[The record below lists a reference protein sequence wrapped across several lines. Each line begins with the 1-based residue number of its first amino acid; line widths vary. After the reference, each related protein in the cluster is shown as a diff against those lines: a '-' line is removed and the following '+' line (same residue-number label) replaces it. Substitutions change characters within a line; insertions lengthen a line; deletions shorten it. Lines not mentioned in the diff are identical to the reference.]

1 LSAFFFWRV
10 APVPVRFPNPAEG
23 APGPSPLGT
32 GDGSASATVG
42 GVATNYVFN
51 AAGQRVSEWSGTL
64 QLQGKYYWGGK
75 PVAYYANGA
84 AHFEHQDW
92 LGTER
97 MRTAY
102 NGVVEGSFTS
112 LPFGDWQTPAGDETD
127 ANHYATL
134 DHDTETDTDH
144 AQFRQYAN
152 AQGRWLAPDPYS
164 GSYDMSNPQSMNR
177 YVYAGNN
184 PLAGVDPQGLNVKCS
199 TCTNSPGSTNDP
211 DFSFDPGAN
220 GSVWSGAI
228 SGFSYSSLTSTWI
241 PGYEVPYEDYVPG
254 HWEYQWTYNNYAFS
268 NMSNFGVA
276 GVQGAVG
283 PVLMAP
289 NNGQTQCTGGG
300 RGLAGNTG
308 LVGRQG
314 GIPGQ
319 TVQLGTAA
327 VIPQQFGVS
336 SGTALAPYASS
347 IYGTIGNASF
357 SGVTDVMG
365 GKSPIPG
372 VNVRTAM
379 QQLFP
384 GQLILEIPGA
394 ADQGANAAV
403 TIFVPQSLGCPT
415 GTSATGR

>member
-1 LSAFFFWRV
+1 
-10 APVPVRFPNPAEG
+10 
-23 APGPSPLGT
+23 
-32 GDGSASATVG
+32 VG

-283 PVLMAP
+283 PVLMAL
-289 NNGQTQCTGGG
+289 NNGPSFKQKNQTCFKHDQQHAG
-300 RGLAGNTG
+300 REVL
-308 LVGRQG
+308 
-314 GIPGQ
+314 
-319 TVQLGTAA
+319 QLLQLR
-327 VIPQQFGVS
+327 I
-336 SGTALAPYASS
+336 
-347 IYGTIGNASF
+347 
-357 SGVTDVMG
+357 
-365 GKSPIPG
+365 
-372 VNVRTAM
+372 VR
-379 QQLFP
+379 
-384 GQLILEIPGA
+384 
-394 ADQGANAAV
+394 
-403 TIFVPQSLGCPT
+403 SR
-415 GTSATGR
+415 S